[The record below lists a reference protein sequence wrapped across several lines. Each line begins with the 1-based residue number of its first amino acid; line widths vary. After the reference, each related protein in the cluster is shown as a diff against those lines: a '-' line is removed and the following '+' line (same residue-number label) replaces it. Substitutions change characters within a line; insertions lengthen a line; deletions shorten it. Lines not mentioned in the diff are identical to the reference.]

1 MHNSIIDS
9 YFAADYD
16 NIKAKRAKKSV
27 NIKCLTD
34 EPFSKYMAITWK
46 KVHILLKHLRLIIL
60 PTDKPPNSLP
70 LHAFCFERIWEV
82 M

>member
-27 NIKCLTD
+27 NIKC
-34 EPFSKYMAITWK
+34 FI
-46 KVHILLKHLRLIIL
+46 
-60 PTDKPPNSLP
+60 
-70 LHAFCFERIWEV
+70 
-82 M
+82 